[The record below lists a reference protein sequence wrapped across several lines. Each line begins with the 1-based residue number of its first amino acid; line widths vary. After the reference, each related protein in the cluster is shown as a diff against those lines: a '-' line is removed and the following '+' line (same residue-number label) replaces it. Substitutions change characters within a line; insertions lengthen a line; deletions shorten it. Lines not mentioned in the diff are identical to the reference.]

1 MRIILLGPPGSGKGT
16 QAELLSKKYGIPHI
30 AMGDILREEVARG
43 TSLGKKVNVYMS
55 RGELVPDEIVIEV
68 LKGRIKKSDC
78 RNGFILDGF
87 PRTLN
92 QAKALDTMLDELG
105 FRIDAVVYIDVPDE
119 EIVRRLS
126 LRRTCRVCGRV
137 YNLYYNPPKQDGKC
151 DVCGGELFIRD
162 DDKPDVIRNRLKVY
176 NEQTRPLVS
185 YYEESKLLVRVN
197 GVNSIDNVFQQI
209 VKKLSLE
216 NK

>member
-55 RGELVPDEIVIEV
+55 KGELVPDEIVIEV
-68 LKGRIKKSDC
+68 LKERIKKPDC
-78 RNGFILDGF
+78 KNGFILDGF

-92 QAKALDTMLDELG
+92 QAKALDAMLDELG

-137 YNLYYNPPKQDGKC
+137 YNLHYNPPKQDGKC

-185 YYEESKLLVRVN
+185 YYEESKLLVRVD

-209 VKKLSLE
+209 VKKLSP
-216 NK
+216 

>member
-16 QAELLSKKYGIPHI
+16 QAGLLSKKYGIPHI

-55 RGELVPDEIVIEV
+55 KGELVPDEIVIEV
-68 LKGRIKKSDC
+68 LKERIKKPDC
-78 RNGFILDGF
+78 KNGFILDGF

-92 QAKALDTMLDELG
+92 QAKALDAMLDELG

-137 YNLYYNPPKQDGKC
+137 YNLHYNPPKQDGKC

-185 YYEESKLLVRVN
+185 YYEESKLLVRVD

-209 VKKLSLE
+209 VKKLSP
-216 NK
+216 